1 MTILAKPMLENVK
14 FMHFYYKLQL
24 YVYVKDGE
32 IYTEECFLGRN
43 LPWNVFKWN
52 NRILNE
58 VMGWIIH
65 FRV

>member
-1 MTILAKPMLENVK
+1 
-14 FMHFYYKLQL
+14 MHFYYKLQR

-52 NRILNE
+52 NQILNE